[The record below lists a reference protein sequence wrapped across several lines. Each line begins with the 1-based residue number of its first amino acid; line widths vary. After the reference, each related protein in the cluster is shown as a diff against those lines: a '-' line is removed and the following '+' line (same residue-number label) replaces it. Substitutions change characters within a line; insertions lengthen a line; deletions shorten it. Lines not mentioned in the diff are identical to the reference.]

1 MAVLFDEILNRGV
14 RQGQIPNRTSKAR
27 DWYRNQAREYGK
39 VKERDFFGGDKGHH
53 KERMSTRPILGGM
66 YMMEYVAKHK
76 DKLPYYDR
84 MPLIFPYKR
93 VKGGF
98 YGLNMHYISLPLRAK
113 LMDAL
118 YETANNTAYDE
129 TTKLK
134 ISYRILDKAA
144 KFKEFRP
151 CVKRYLTS
159 QVSSKFMYV
168 YPSEWDIALFLPTER
183 FVGASK
189 TKVFSDS
196 RGKI

>member
-1 MAVLFDEILNRGV
+1 MAVLFDEILTKGV
-14 RQGQIPNRTSKAR
+14 RQGKIPAQTAKAR
-27 DWYRNQAREYGK
+27 DWYRSQAQEYK
-39 VKERDFFGGDKGHH
+39 NVKENDFFGKKGD
-53 KERMSTRPILGGM
+53 KERMSSRPILGGM
-66 YMMEYVAKHK
+66 YMYEYSAKHK
-76 DKLPYYDR
+76 DTLPYYDR
-84 MPLIFPYKR
+84 LPLIFPYKT

-98 YGLNMHYISLPLRAK
+98 YGLNMHYLPLPLRAK

-118 YETANNTAYDE
+118 YETANNQAYDE
-129 TTKLK
+129 TTKIK
-134 ISYRILDKAA
+134 ISYKILDKAA

-159 QVSSKFMYV
+159 QVTSKFMYV

>member
-1 MAVLFDEILNRGV
+1 MAVIFDEILTKGV
-14 RQGQIPNRTSKAR
+14 RQGKIPAQTTKAR
-27 DWYRNQAREYGK
+27 DWYRNQAKEYTR
-39 VKERDFFGGDKGHH
+39 VKENDFFGKKGS
-53 KERMSTRPILGGM
+53 KDRMTNRPLLGGM
-66 YMMEYVAKHK
+66 YMYEYVAKHK
-76 DKLPYYDR
+76 ATLPYYDR
-84 MPLIFPYKR
+84 LPLIFPFKT

-98 YGLNMHYISLPLRAK
+98 YGLNMHYLPLPLRAK

-118 YETANNTAYDE
+118 YETANNKSYDE

-134 ISYRILDKAA
+134 ISYKILEGASRFEA
-144 KFKEFRP
+144 FKP

-159 QVSSKFMYV
+159 QVTSKFMYV

-189 TKVFSDS
+189 SKVWSES